1 MLKWYWR
8 NGSLQEVSVHWWF
21 LHPRVSFPTPCSG
34 WMNVWILHILS
45 WPSFVARRSNLQT
58 TKTLHEGEPAWTH
71 LESSWAR
78 WKAPPKFILEWKWSR
93 DIKGCCI
100 IHRHDMPW
108 SPWTQELGIN
118 VQLSITLLHGSRIS
132 CQVDMACTAGWQ
144 QNRLWALLGLHCA
157 TWLHTI
163 IQYLQGIKEG
173 HHRKRGAGT
182 KVAASSRAIVTKK
195 WNGQVLNLTIPSD
208 F

>member
-118 VQLSITLLHGSRIS
+118 VQLSITCFMVQGSL
-132 CQVDMACTAGWQ
+132 A
-144 QNRLWALLGLHCA
+144 RLTWPALLDGNRIIFGHC
-157 TWLHTI
+157 W
-163 IQYLQGIKEG
+163 
-173 HHRKRGAGT
+173 
-182 KVAASSRAIVTKK
+182 
-195 WNGQVLNLTIPSD
+195 D
-208 F
+208 FTVPLGSTQ